1 MDAPG
6 QVPTPSAEQPRT
18 PPHISR
24 ANQIAEAF
32 VLAALL
38 AAPALVCLHMALVSD
53 PDVWW
58 HMRAAQWIID
68 HHSIPHADPFSRI
81 AGTPWQAYSWLFD
94 LIVLKCFNR
103 FGLAGLVAYS
113 TALVLAIAAAIYHL
127 IRRLQPDFSLAV
139 LLALVAS
146 LSLMR
151 LFTPRPWL
159 FTILFFTLQLDIL
172 MHARRMGK
180 SKELL
185 WLPLLYV
192 LWANTHI
199 QFIDGLVVLA
209 IALGE
214 SIFARWWTPARTRV
228 SPAWLGGTFIACI
241 LATFLN
247 PYGIGIY
254 KIAYGLASQ
263 AGALK
268 FIAEMHAL
276 EFRSPADFCM
286 VFLALAATA
295 ALAWRTAQPPRE
307 ASSPRSLPI
316 FEALLLAFA
325 AVVSFRTGRDMWVM
339 VIAASA
345 ILAQSISAQSID
357 SSETKHR
364 PAAVFTLPIT
374 VAALAVILFLGSR
387 VLRVNQARLQSQLA
401 DHFPVRAVEAVRKNN
416 YSGPLFNNFDWGGY
430 LIWSLRMPVSVD
442 GRADFYGD
450 KRLSRSFSTWNAA
463 SDWSSNPDLQS
474 ANLVIGPVDAPLTQ
488 LLRLDP
494 HFQLAYEDK
503 LAAVFTRRK

>member
-1 MDAPG
+1 MDASD
-6 QVPTPSAEQPRT
+6 QLPTLSTEQPRT
-18 PPHISR
+18 PPRISR
-24 ANQIAEAF
+24 ANQIAEAL
-32 VLAALL
+32 VLAALI
-38 AAPALVCLHMALVSD
+38 AAPALVCLHMALVGD

-58 HMRAAQWIID
+58 HMRTAQWIID
-68 HHSIPHADPFSRI
+68 HRAIPHADPFSRI

-94 LIVLKCFNR
+94 LIVLKCFER
-103 FGLAGLVAYS
+103 LGLAGLVAYS
-113 TALVLAIAAAIYHL
+113 TALVVAIAAAIYHL

-139 LLALVAS
+139 LLALIAS

-172 MHARRMGK
+172 LHVRRTGK

-185 WLPLLYV
+185 WLPILYV

-209 IALGE
+209 LTLGE
-214 SIFARWWTPARTRV
+214 SILARWWTLARTRSSAV
-228 SPAWLGGTFIACI
+228 WLGGIFIACI

-286 VFLALAATA
+286 LFLALIATA
-295 ALAWRTAQPPRE
+295 TLAWRAVQPQQN
-307 ASSPRSLPI
+307 ASSNPRPFPL

-345 ILAQSISAQSID
+345 ILAQSIGGD
-357 SSETKHR
+357 ETKR
-364 PAAVFTLPIT
+364 NPAAVFTVPVT
-374 VAALAVILFLGSR
+374 AAALAVILFLGSR
-387 VLRVNQARLQSQLA
+387 ALRVNNNVLETQLA
-401 DHFPVRAVEAVRKNN
+401 DHFPVRAVEAVRNN
-416 YSGPLFNNFDWGGY
+416 GYSGPIFNNFDWGGY

-450 KRLSRSFSTWNAA
+450 KRLSRSFSTWNGAP
-463 SDWSSNPDLQS
+463 DWAYNPDLQS

-488 LLRLDP
+488 LLRTDP
-494 HFQLAYEDK
+494 HFQLVYEDK
-503 LAAVFTRRK
+503 LATVFTRRHQ